1 MTKSRY
7 FLLSCVS
14 FIFGIVLGSFIS
26 IQIWIL
32 FLIVGFSISLIFL
45 FKDSNVPLNKGGWGV
60 NENNSVLFGSKN
72 LLIFF
77 LIFIVFFS
85 FGFIRIEINK
95 LSTNEIIS
103 IESLDGQKILLKG
116 KILQSPEIKNGKQKI
131 LLGKIVSDNFRNE
144 LLESGKMIVYLERY
158 PEYNIGDEISF
169 KGKLNVPEDFDGFEY
184 KNYLFAQGIFFVEYY
199 PKVELLKKADED
211 ICIKIANYRKS
222 ASEIVKKIF
231 SQPQAGIINAMVLGK
246 KSDLSNETLENFN
259 RTGTRHIIAISGLH
273 MTIIGVLVMFLL
285 LAIGLNRSFAFYLA
299 VLGIGFYV
307 MLVGFPPSAVR
318 ASVMSVMILL
328 AVKVGRLSSAGIA
341 IIFAGSLMLVFNPN
355 LLRYDTGFQLS
366 FLAVLGI
373 IYIYPKLDFYLKK
386 YPDYLKIKT
395 IFLITV
401 SAQIATLPIIISN
414 FGQFSVF
421 SVFANIMILPFVPIV
436 MIGGIISIMA
446 GFVSLL
452 IGQII
457 AIPVW
462 LILSLQL
469 YIIKTFAGF
478 EIGFFSFENISVLFG
493 VVYYGVLIFFL
504 NLKDIKNK
512 FR

>member
-1 MTKSRY
+1 MTKSKY
-7 FLLSCVS
+7 FLLSCLS
-14 FIFGIVLGSFIS
+14 FIFGIAIGSFAS
-26 IQIWIL
+26 IQVWIL
-32 FLIVGFSISLIFL
+32 FLIVGFCIPLIFL
-45 FKDSNVPLNKGGWGV
+45 FKDINNSADKEGWGV
-60 NENNSVLFGSKN
+60 KGNDSVSLGSKN
-72 LLIFF
+72 LLLLF
-77 LIFIVFFS
+77 LIFIIFFS
-85 FGFIRIEINK
+85 FGFIRVESNK
-95 LSTNEIIS
+95 LSASEITS
-103 IESLDGQKILLKG
+103 IESLDEQKILLKG

-131 LLGKIVSDNFRNE
+131 LLDKISSDDFRNK
-144 LLESGKMIVYLERY
+144 LLESGRMIIYLERY
-158 PEYNIGDEISF
+158 PEYNMGDEISF
-169 KGKLNVPEDFDGFEY
+169 DGKLNIPEDFDGFEY
-184 KNYLFAQGIFFVEYY
+184 KNYLFAQEIFFIEYY
-199 PKVELLKKADED
+199 PKVELIKKFDED
-211 ICIKIANYRKS
+211 IYIKIASYRKS

-231 SQPQAGIINAMVLGK
+231 SQPQAGIINAMVLGE
-246 KSDLSNETLENFN
+246 KSDLSDETLESFN

-285 LAIGLNRSFAFYLA
+285 LAIGLNRNFAFYLA

-328 AVKVGRLSSAGIA
+328 AVRVGRLSSAGIA
-341 IIFAGSLMLVFNPN
+341 IIFAGALMLVFNPN

-373 IYIYPKLDFYLKK
+373 IYIYPKLDFILKR

-401 SAQIATLPIIISN
+401 SAQIATLPIIISS

-446 GFVSLL
+446 GFVSLSV
-452 IGQII
+452 GQII

-469 YIIKTFAGF
+469 YVINIFAGF
-478 EIGFFSFENISVLFG
+478 EIGFFSFENVSVLFG
-493 VVYYGVLIFFL
+493 VV
-504 NLKDIKNK
+504 D
-512 FR
+512 